1 MTQIVT
7 RFAPSP
13 TGNLHAGNYRTAVF
27 CYFFARRN
35 GGKFILRIEDTDTA
49 RNSEEAKKNIFE
61 SLTWLG
67 IEHDELYIQSE
78 NLDRHR
84 TLLRQ
89 LIDSGHAYISSEEA
103 KDGSGEIKELVR
115 FKNPGTVITFNDL
128 VLGEITTDTTDLGDF
143 VIARSINE
151 PLFHFAVVVDDH
163 DEGVTHIVRGSDH
176 VANTPRQ
183 ILIWRALGWTEPSY
197 AHLPL
202 VFGTDKLKLSKR
214 RGALG
219 MTDYREAGYLPEAL
233 LNAMAFVGWNP
244 GGEQEIYS
252 KDDLIQ
258 IFDFSKVQKSSAV
271 FNPEKVDW
279 YNREY
284 IKTLSPEDLFTYIE
298 PYMQTVAGYTPE
310 MLKTIAPIIVERIT
324 KFSDLQTLNEQGE
337 FAYFFADPTVDS
349 AKIIWKD
356 SPLSEASTH
365 LGAIDKL
372 LSEYSG
378 NTDAESIKAHL
389 MPYAEEHGRG
399 NVLWPLRMSLSGR
412 EKSADPFTII
422 SVIGIDAA
430 RTRIQKM
437 M

>member
-13 TGNLHAGNYRTAVF
+13 TGSLHAGNYRTAVF

-49 RNSEEAKKNIFE
+49 RNSEESKKNIFE
-61 SLTWLG
+61 SLEWLG
-67 IEHDELYIQSE
+67 LEYDEVFIQSE
-78 NLDRHR
+78 NLERHR

-115 FKNPGTVITFNDL
+115 FKNPGTVIFNDL

-183 ILIWRALGWTEPSY
+183 ILIWRALGWNEPNY

-219 MTDYREAGYLPEAL
+219 MSDYRTAGYLPEAL

-244 GGEQEIYS
+244 GGEQEVYS
-252 KDDLIQ
+252 KDELIKT
-258 IFDFSKVQKSSAV
+258 FDFSKVQKSSAV

-284 IKTLSPEDLFTYIE
+284 IKALSPEGLFGYVE
-298 PYMQTVAGYTPE
+298 PYMKSIPGYAPE
-310 MLKTIAPIIVERIT
+310 MLRIIAPMVAERIT
-324 KFSDLQTLNEQGE
+324 KFSDLTTLNEQGE
-337 FAYFFADPTVDS
+337 FAYYFADPEVDS

-356 SPLSEASTH
+356 SPLSEATAH
-365 LGAIDKL
+365 LEAIKKL
-372 LSEYSG
+372 LSDYSG
-378 NTDAESIKAHL
+378 DTDAESIKAHL
-389 MPYAEEHGRG
+389 MSYAEEKGRG

-422 SVIGIDAA
+422 STIGIA
-430 RTRIQKM
+430 RAIERIGKLI
-437 M
+437 